1 MFNFIGNLGNKK
13 KLTLMEISEL
23 WLQSK
28 KFSVK
33 SSTYCNYKRN
43 LEDHIYPVLGNLKY
57 YSITKQQ
64 LNDFIDY
71 LLVSGRKDGKGGLSK
86 GTIKDIIT
94 LLKSISKFAHTEYN
108 LKNICVNLNISKVKK
123 TKFKFYL
130 IKREKNLKHICLT
143 ILICPIYASYYAF
156 IPD

>member
-1 MFNFIGNLGNKK
+1 MFNFIGSLGNKK

-28 KFSVK
+28 KLSVK
-33 SSTYCNYKRN
+33 ESSFYNYKQK
-43 LEDHIYPVLGNLKY
+43 LDDHILPQLGSLKY
-57 YSITKQQ
+57 SEISKSQ

-94 LLKSISKFAHTEYN
+94 LLKSISKFAYKEYN
-108 LKNICVNLNISKVKK
+108 LKNVCENLNISKVKK

-130 IKREKNLKHICLT
+130 IKSEKNLKHICLT

>member
-1 MFNFIGNLGNKK
+1 MFNFIVTRNRK
-13 KLTLMEISEL
+13 KLTLIEISEL
-23 WLQSK
+23 WLESK

-33 SSTYCNYKRN
+33 LSTYCNYKQK
-43 LEDHIYPVLGNLKY
+43 LEDYIYSQLGSLKY
-57 YSITKQQ
+57 SEISQTQ

-71 LLVSGRKDGKGGLSK
+71 LLVSGRKDGNGGLSK
-86 GTIKDIIT
+86 GTVKDIIT
-94 LLKSISKFAHTEYN
+94 LMKSISKFAHTEYN
-108 LKNICVNLNISKVKK
+108 LKNICDNLNISKVKK

-130 IKREKNLKHICLT
+130 IKSEKNLKHICLT

>member
-28 KFSVK
+28 KLSVK
-33 SSTYCNYKRN
+33 ESSFYNYKQK
-43 LEDHIYPVLGNLKY
+43 LDDHILPQLGSLKY
-57 YSITKQQ
+57 SEISKSQ

-94 LLKSISKFAHTEYN
+94 LLKSISKFAYKEYN
-108 LKNICVNLNISKVKK
+108 LKNVCKNLNISKVKK

-130 IKREKNLKHICLT
+130 IKSEKNLKHICLT

>member
-1 MFNFIGNLGNKK
+1 MFNFIGTRNRKK
-13 KLTLMEISEL
+13 FTLIEISEL
-23 WLQSK
+23 WLESK

-33 SSTYCNYKRN
+33 LSTYCNYKQK
-43 LEDHIYPVLGNLKY
+43 LEDYIYPQLGSLKY
-57 YSITKQQ
+57 SEISQTQ

-71 LLVSGRKDGKGGLSK
+71 LLVSGRKDGNGGLSK

-94 LLKSISKFAHTEYN
+94 LLKSISKFAYKEYN
-108 LKNICVNLNISKVKK
+108 LKNVCENLNISKVKK

-130 IKREKNLKHICLT
+130 IKSEKNLKHICLT